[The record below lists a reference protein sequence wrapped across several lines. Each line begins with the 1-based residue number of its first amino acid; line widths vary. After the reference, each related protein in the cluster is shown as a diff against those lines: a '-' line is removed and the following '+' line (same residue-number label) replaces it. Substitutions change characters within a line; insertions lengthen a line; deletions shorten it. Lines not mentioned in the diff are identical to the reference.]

1 MLLLPHL
8 DLWPL
13 DHLHSPTKRKPQ
25 TLGPLKAYGSWY
37 LHHCLKAHMSV
48 RETRLRKER
57 SLGTTLKTLKRSR
70 SLAAQEAG
78 TSQASQCL
86 RMRTLNV
93 LTDVLA
99 TGLSTHSVGSH
110 RKGLGGVV
118 LFTKLLRIGG
128 THLGTVCLPQWVP
141 QVSRTLGALCT
152 TSGVS
157 HSALLE

>member
-1 MLLLPHL
+1 MIAYQLVLIEKKNLSLALLF
-8 DLWPL
+8 
-13 DHLHSPTKRKPQ
+13 
-25 TLGPLKAYGSWY
+25 LKYLQAYGSWY

-57 SLGTTLKTLKRSR
+57 SPGTTMKTLKRSR

-86 RMRTLNV
+86 RMRALNV

-99 TGLSTHSVGSH
+99 TWLSTHSVGSH
-110 RKGLGGVV
+110 RKVLGAVM
-118 LFTKLLRIGG
+118 LFPKLSRVGG
-128 THLGTVCLPQWVP
+128 THLSNVFLPQQTP
-141 QVSRTLGALCT
+141 KVSRTLGALCT
-152 TSGVS
+152 TTGVF